1 MCTCNQQNLSNKP
14 CKYTGID
21 LPTLG
26 IDTGDSVEESFQS
39 VEHFAANLTV
49 LAPNCNELMKY
60 TETPAPALNASDTYL
75 TLANTTFT
83 VPIGY
88 TGVYEVNYVGTV
100 DVTDP
105 NEMSMYIEVA
115 GSVLTNQVSLTRT
128 VKNSAAAGLNFKYQ
142 INLFASNITLN
153 DGDVLTIKALST
165 DIQNCKLE
173 NCVLKIT
180 RL

>member
-1 MCTCNQQNLSNKP
+1 MCTCNQQNPSSKP

-26 IDTGDSVEESFQS
+26 INTGDSVEESFQS
-39 VEHFAANLTV
+39 VEDFAANLTV

-60 TETPAPALNASDTYL
+60 TETPAPVLNANDTYL
-75 TLANTTFT
+75 TLSNTTFT
-83 VPIGY
+83 VPTGY

-100 DVTDP
+100 DVTGP
-105 NEMSMYIEVA
+105 NEMSMYIEVV
-115 GSVLTNQVSLTRT
+115 GSVLTSQVSLTRT
-128 VKNSAAAGLNFKYQ
+128 VKNSADIELSFKHQ
-142 INLFASNITLN
+142 INLFASNISLN
-153 DGDVLTIKALST
+153 EGDVLKIKALST